1 MTAPNPRIGV
11 IGTGAIGGFYGL
23 MLARAGYDV
32 HFLLR
37 SEYDAVKRN
46 GLQVNSAVHGPLH
59 LDEVQAYHSAAD
71 MPKCDWLLVGAKSTS
86 NSDLAPLIA
95 EAAGDNAKVVVLQ
108 NGLGIE
114 EDLRQVLPDTLHL
127 LGGLCFICAH
137 RSALGVVE
145 HQALGGVNLGYHSGS
160 AETPEQ
166 QQALVE
172 EGVAMFRAAGVDSS
186 AAANLAQARW
196 QKLVWNMPYNGL
208 SVLLDAGTAPLMANP
223 DSRALVRSIMLEAC
237 GAAAACGHPL
247 PEALVDR
254 MMMSTDHMP
263 NYLPSM
269 YHDYKQGRPMELA
282 AIYAAP
288 LAAAADVGFEMP
300 RAEALYQALR
310 FISARE
316 S

>member
-160 AETPEQ
+160 AETSEQ

-316 S
+316 R